1 MARSRLHLQEHDDG
15 SPVDPLD
22 FRRALWLN
30 QFDVYYQP
38 VVDVSTGELAGAEAL
53 VRWRHPL
60 RGVLPA
66 ARFVPDAVD
75 TEYIHSLGRR
85 VMGLAIQ
92 FRGAWR
98 VSAEHP
104 LHVAINLSAPE
115 VTAPEVVETIVRL
128 TQAAGIPTSYV
139 EIELDA
145 SSVAANEQAATAAM
159 AALSEA
165 GVAITLDDLETLPEA
180 SELAAKWPVDA
191 VKVDL
196 RDSLDTGAPG
206 AFEVFVASAQ
216 ALGIEVIAKRL
227 ETHEQLVVL
236 RQCGVRRAQGFVLG
250 PPVPEHQFTELLID
264 SGLRPPDAAPV
275 PVIDV
280 NAVRWGSE
288 PQASRSA

>member
-1 MARSRLHLQEHDDG
+1 MARPRLHLREHDDG
-15 SPVDPLD
+15 SSIDPLD
-22 FRRALWLN
+22 LRRALWLN

-38 VVDVSTGELAGAEAL
+38 VVDLSTGELAGAEAL

-66 ARFVPDAVD
+66 ARFVPDAVG

-98 VSAEHP
+98 TSPEHP

-115 VTAPEVVETIVRL
+115 ITAPDLVETIVRL
-128 TQAAGIPTSYV
+128 TQAAGIPTSLV

-145 SSVAANEQAATAAM
+145 SSVAAGEQAATAAM

-165 GVAITLDDLETLPEA
+165 GVAITLDDIETLPEA
-180 SELAAKWPVDA
+180 IELAGKWSVDA

-196 RDSLDTGAPG
+196 RDSLNPEAPE
-206 AFEVFVASAQ
+206 AFEAFIASTH
-216 ALGIEVIAKRL
+216 ALGIEVITKRL
-227 ETHEQLVVL
+227 ETHEQLVIL
-236 RQCGVRRAQGFVLG
+236 RRLGVRRAQGFVLG

-264 SGLRPPDAAPV
+264 AGVRPPDAVAL

-280 NAVRWGSE
+280 ALVSWGAG
-288 PQASRSA
+288 PQIRRSA